1 MDTYNIS
8 MAISYSHRLLE
19 PKFLGVAALPLAGLL
34 TAGCVL
40 VSAPCEAAAGASKV
54 LLHGPA
60 ATLHA
65 ELRLDDLGPVAAQY
79 LAPIASADA
88 AAAAADC
95 STTADVPAVAVA
107 VAASQAAPPVCDN
120 TAAAAGRQDAT
131 DADMT
136 AAHSNRSTIEDCASD
151 DDSGSNGSD
160 SEADGTASQ
169 CSAGSGL
176 VGQLW
181 DAANPVQQAAALAAA
196 PGVYPLVG
204 EPDVL
209 HSAGGNPAVAG
220 ASEPE
225 QQWHATQ
232 PSSKHVPT
240 KALQHQQQQQA
251 AMFPVQQ
258 PAAAPQQAACHSCEA
273 RLRQHGSRKQE
284 ASRQKQMRA
293 AAARRAEFL
302 AAWQLAV
309 WRSDQE
315 KRFAAQLEVRYPV
328 NGLLVTRFTAGLMR
342 SKNNR
347 AAVELVELAPSS
359 AADIRL
365 GMTAHSTAHHND

>member
-1 MDTYNIS
+1 MT
-8 MAISYSHRLLE
+8 ISYSHRLLE
-19 PKFLGVAALPLAGLL
+19 PKLLGLAALPLAGLL

-40 VSAPCEAAAGASKV
+40 VSAPCEAAAGASKF

-65 ELRLDDLGPVAAQY
+65 ELRLEDLGPVAAQY
-79 LAPIASADA
+79 LAPMASADA

-107 VAASQAAPPVCDN
+107 VAASQAAPPVYNN

-151 DDSGSNGSD
+151 DDSGSHSSD

-169 CSAGSGL
+169 CSASSGL

-181 DAANPVQQAAALAAA
+181 DAVNADQQAAALAAA
-196 PGVYPLVG
+196 PGMYPLVG

-209 HSAGGNPAVAG
+209 HSAGGGLALAD
-220 ASEPE
+220 ASKPK
-225 QQWHATQ
+225 QQWHAAQ
-232 PSSKHVPT
+232 LSSRH
-240 KALQHQQQQQA
+240 ALVDTSQHQQRQQA
-251 AMFPVQQ
+251 AARPGQQ
-258 PAAAPQQAACHSCEA
+258 PAAAPQQAACHACEA
-273 RLRQHGSRKQE
+273 QPRRRDSRKQE
-284 ASRQKQMRA
+284 AGRRKQAQA

-302 AAWQLAV
+302 AAWRLAA
-309 WRSDQE
+309 WRSEQE
-315 KRFAAQLEVRYPV
+315 KLFAARFEVRK
-328 NGLLVTRFTAGLMR
+328 LVCW
-342 SKNNR
+342 
-347 AAVELVELAPSS
+347 
-359 AADIRL
+359 
-365 GMTAHSTAHHND
+365 